1 MRKQL
6 YKKGFE
12 VQKWKIIDRTPVNK
26 NHTIFTLAS
35 SEYEN
40 EKGIFREFIKIRDN
54 VLTNLIKNVE
64 NINDVKKRSLHRQP
78 PLRQSAPASLESAA
92 PHRR

>member
-64 NINDVKKRSLHRQP
+64 NINDVKKRSLHRWCFDKKDVYGIIC
-78 PLRQSAPASLESAA
+78 LVIKGE
-92 PHRR
+92 